1 MGLTLT
7 HNGIDIA
14 DAESGKVTRMPS
26 VPGIQQRQEPAEPP
40 SMQPQQQK

>member
-1 MGLTLT
+1 MGLSLT

-26 VPGIQQRQEPAEPP
+26 VPGILPRQEPAESPA
-40 SMQPQQQK
+40 MQPPQ